1 MSRKT
6 RVLVD
11 GTSNLDTSG
20 ARGIGR
26 LLRDLLHALADTAD
40 EHEDL
45 EIEALVDLSPLGR
58 ARTTHDLRAA
68 AAELHERRGTLEER
82 VGPRRQRFLPWAARG
97 HDVVHLLEPRGV
109 PWWSPAKMV
118 LTLHDLVPLRYPR
131 QYIGGSPLAAAS
143 RRVREGLRA
152 RRVEQV
158 VAISARTR
166 TDLEALL
173 RLDPRRITVVPNG
186 IDLGRWSSAP
196 REDDAARASRLGL
209 ERPFALYVGYCDH
222 RKNIAVLLDALARAR
237 AEVDLE
243 LAWVGKLLPE
253 DVARVQQEIARRGLG
268 GRVHLLG
275 YVDDDDLAALYRRAV
290 AHPFL
295 SRLEGFGLSVVEALA
310 SGCPVLVARDSGSD
324 EVAGDAAAA
333 CLDPDDVAG
342 AADCL
347 VTLAGESPAQRAVRA
362 TTGLARAREFDR
374 VRMARGYVD
383 VYRAAAR

>member
-26 LLRDLLHALADTAD
+26 LLRDLLHALADTER
-40 EHEDL
+40 EHDDL

-58 ARTTHDLRAA
+58 ARKTRDLRAA

-82 VGPRRQRFLPWAARG
+82 VAARRQLFLPLAARG

-109 PWWSPAKMV
+109 PWWSPARMV

-131 QYIGGSPLAAAS
+131 EYIGPSPLAATS
-143 RRVREGLRA
+143 RRLREGLRA

-158 VAISARTR
+158 VAISERTR

-173 RLDPRRITVVPNG
+173 RLDRRRITVVPNG
-186 IDLGRWSSAP
+186 IDLGRWSATP
-196 REDDAARASRLGL
+196 RADDPTRLSRLGL
-209 ERPFALYVGYCDH
+209 ARPYALYVGYCDH
-222 RKNIAVLLDALARAR
+222 RKNVPVLLDAMARAR
-237 AEVDLE
+237 SAVDLE
-243 LAWVGKLLPE
+243 LAWVGKLLAE
-253 DVARVQQEIARRGLG
+253 DVARMENEIARRGLL

-275 YVDDDDLAALYRRAV
+275 YVDDDDLAALYRGAV

-333 CLDPDDVAG
+333 CLDPDDAAG
-342 AADCL
+342 AAATL
-347 VTLAGESPAQRAVRA
+347 VALAREPAAQRIDRAAV
-362 TTGLARAREFDR
+362 GMARARHFDR
-374 VRMARGYVD
+374 LRMARGYVD
-383 VYRAAAR
+383 VYRAAAG